1 MAQTFER
8 IANDLQPKL
17 HRCARAPQRIVEFEK
32 ASQSFFGVKAC
43 AVDHD
48 INDLSWGKG
57 SDFILDF
64 GIHMVGYLS
73 FHLDYVGQNM
83 DAPCR
88 LRLTFGESPLDV
100 TMDMNNVNTWI
111 STAWIPDEVINIDIC
126 PQTISLSRR
135 YSFRYLRVQIIDTS
149 PKFKVSFSNVQCES
163 VSAVS
168 QDHRIDAVE
177 FPDPLLQDIDHVCI
191 STLRDCMQTVFE
203 DGPRRDR
210 RLWIGDLRLQ
220 ALANYSTFRDFDLVK
235 RCLFQFAAVRREDG
249 SLPACIFEKP
259 TLTAST
265 DYIVDYDALFAAI
278 VYDYVEASGDMEAGL
293 LLWETVLDCPKRLLS
308 NLNPTSYVFEAER
321 SKHHIFLDWAKGLDK
336 SAGAHGV
343 LLYCL
348 KVTNKLAVRL
358 NKQPPYNELILKM
371 TDAANSFLKDGIFV
385 SGQAQQV
392 SYASAAW
399 LVLCGAFPPEI
410 TRKAFLAT
418 LAHPNAVKPLT
429 PYLWHHVCDALAM
442 MGCYDECVDLIKSYW
457 GDSADR
463 PLSHDLGMQ
472 ILQAVRDLSQVVRE
486 QRSPDLSD
494 TPSHTQLVIQPTRH
508 SEADSLV
515 NLTATPQSIPAPEGH
530 VERFSEGLDR
540 ILTWNV
546 FPQEIDPI
554 PVDDGSLMAIPDE
567 LPPISFPELK
577 RLQKCYLSTVHSV
590 NPILDVAVLDQYVT
604 KVSEN
609 GLDWTTQTCL
619 VALVCAIGALCHDP
633 HVETPKSHNSWDVDQ
648 TTDIAYR
655 YWSVACKR
663 LGRAMSHNTLES
675 AQCLCLAGIWFMCNL
690 QPLEAWRYFT
700 MAGNSCYSAIWAR
713 ESTMPSWPQNSP
725 SSPQA
730 IKQSIFYTA
739 YKSEVEIRYEIPSL
753 PGSMLE
759 HIEDR
764 LTFPSPP
771 AANCL
776 FDETIAWYY
785 FLADI
790 AARHLI
796 NRIVDAKVE
805 ISGCPSE
812 VQARTLL
819 RSYEVFG
826 SQLQDW
832 YLSLPPEISFPPPD
846 ATISPESNIYKR
858 ILRSR
863 YLFIKELLCRPF
875 VRLCLNYDLE
885 LPSALDDEIV
895 SIASLGLQYC
905 AWRLK
910 AVDRMNKLDHG
921 LWIWIR
927 NSTACSMILIG
938 AARSLQFHSV
948 TASKR
953 LVLPQDWRE
962 IVVSFLHGLEKYSHE
977 TRGGVAACYR
987 LVTWGLDGFQ
997 PSSPDII

>member
-1 MAQTFER
+1 MQETNSSEPTATMAQTFER

-17 HRCARAPQRIVEFEK
+17 HRCTRAPQRIVEFEK
-32 ASQSFFGVKAC
+32 ASPSFFGVKAC
-43 AVDHD
+43 AVDHG

-111 STAWIPDEVINIDIC
+111 STAWLPDEVINIDIC

-191 STLRDCMQTVFE
+191 STLRDCMQTVYE

-220 ALANYSTFRDFDLVK
+220 ALANYSTFRDLDLVK

-410 TRKAFLAT
+410 ARKAFLAT

-429 PYLWHHVCDALAM
+429 PYLWHHICDALAM
-442 MGCYDECVDLIKSYW
+442 LGCYDECVDLIKSYW
-457 GDSADR
+457 GGMVEAGADTFWECY
-463 PLSHDLGMQ
+463 DAQDCM
-472 ILQAVRDLSQVVRE
+472 A
-486 QRSPDLSD
+486 SPYGD
-494 TPSHTQLVIQPTRH
+494 
-508 SEADSLV
+508 
-515 NLTATPQSIPAPEGH
+515 SIPAPEGH

-554 PVDDGSLMAIPDE
+554 PVDDGSLMAMPDE
-567 LPPISFPELK
+567 IPPISFPELK

-590 NPILDVAVLDQYVT
+590 NPILDVVVLDQYVT

-655 YWSVACKR
+655 PGGILRWQETPVILQYGPGKTSRINNADV
-663 LGRAMSHNTLES
+663 NTYTAHRES
-675 AQCLCLAGIWFMCNL
+675 A
-690 QPLEAWRYFT
+690 
-700 MAGNSCYSAIWAR
+700 
-713 ESTMPSWPQNSP
+713 MPSWPQNSP

>member
-1 MAQTFER
+1 MQSQAHNQDDASTETNR
-8 IANDLQPKL
+8 TNKRTRLDPQPN
-17 HRCARAPQRIVEFEK
+17 AT
-32 ASQSFFGVKAC
+32 G
-43 AVDHD
+43 
-48 INDLSWGKG
+48 
-57 SDFILDF
+57 
-64 GIHMVGYLS
+64 
-73 FHLDYVGQNM
+73 
-83 DAPCR
+83 
-88 LRLTFGESPLDV
+88 
-100 TMDMNNVNTWI
+100 
-111 STAWIPDEVINIDIC
+111 
-126 PQTISLSRR
+126 
-135 YSFRYLRVQIIDTS
+135 
-149 PKFKVSFSNVQCES
+149 
-163 VSAVS
+163 
-168 QDHRIDAVE
+168 
-177 FPDPLLQDIDHVCI
+177 
-191 STLRDCMQTVFE
+191 
-203 DGPRRDR
+203 RDR
-210 RLWIGDLRLQ
+210 
-220 ALANYSTFRDFDLVK
+220 S
-235 RCLFQFAAVRREDG
+235 
-249 SLPACIFEKP
+249 
-259 TLTAST
+259 
-265 DYIVDYDALFAAI
+265 
-278 VYDYVEASGDMEAGL
+278 SGA
-293 LLWETVLDCPKRLLS
+293 
-308 NLNPTSYVFEAER
+308 
-321 SKHHIFLDWAKGLDK
+321 
-336 SAGAHGV
+336 
-343 LLYCL
+343 
-348 KVTNKLAVRL
+348 
-358 NKQPPYNELILKM
+358 
-371 TDAANSFLKDGIFV
+371 
-385 SGQAQQV
+385 
-392 SYASAAW
+392 
-399 LVLCGAFPPEI
+399 
-410 TRKAFLAT
+410 
-418 LAHPNAVKPLT
+418 
-429 PYLWHHVCDALAM
+429 
-442 MGCYDECVDLIKSYW
+442 
-457 GDSADR
+457 
-463 PLSHDLGMQ
+463 
-472 ILQAVRDLSQVVRE
+472 
-486 QRSPDLSD
+486 
-494 TPSHTQLVIQPTRH
+494 QPTRRRV
-508 SEADSLV
+508 AV
-515 NLTATPQSIPAPEGH
+515 ACKSIPAPEGH

-554 PVDDGSLMAIPDE
+554 PVDDGSLMAMPDE

-648 TTDIAYR
+648 TTDIAYSPVFVFGR
-655 YWSVACKR
+655 VVAH
-663 LGRAMSHNTLES
+663 S
-675 AQCLCLAGIWFMCNL
+675 
-690 QPLEAWRYFT
+690 
-700 MAGNSCYSAIWAR
+700 
-713 ESTMPSWPQNSP
+713 
-725 SSPQA
+725 
-730 IKQSIFYTA
+730 
-739 YKSEVEIRYEIPSL
+739 EIRYEIPSL

-790 AARHLI
+790 AVRHLI

-846 ATISPESNIYKR
+846 ATISPELNIYKR

-885 LPSALDDEIV
+885 LASALDDEIV

>member
-32 ASQSFFGVKAC
+32 ASPSFFGVKAC

-111 STAWIPDEVINIDIC
+111 STAWLPDEVINIDIC
-126 PQTISLSRR
+126 PQTISLPRR

-149 PKFKVSFSNVQCES
+149 PKFKVSFSNVRCES

-168 QDHRIDAVE
+168 QGHQIDAVE

-220 ALANYSTFRDFDLVK
+220 ALANYSTFRDLDLVK

-249 SLPACIFEKP
+249 SLPACIFENP

-265 DYIVDYDALFAAI
+265 DYIADYDALFAAI
-278 VYDYVEASGDMEAGL
+278 VYDYVEASGDMETGL

-308 NLNPTSYVFEAER
+308 NLNSTSYVFEAER

-348 KVTNKLAVRL
+348 KITNKLAVRL

-385 SGQAQQV
+385 SGQAQQI

-410 TRKAFLAT
+410 ARKAFLAT

-442 MGCYDECVDLIKSYW
+442 LGCYNECVDLIKSYW
-457 GDSADR
+457 GGMVEAGADTFWECY
-463 PLSHDLGMQ
+463 DAQDCM
-472 ILQAVRDLSQVVRE
+472 A
-486 QRSPDLSD
+486 SPYGDD
-494 TPSHTQLVIQPTRH
+494 DAARYDQGERR

-554 PVDDGSLMAIPDE
+554 PVDDGSLMAMPDE

-812 VQARTLL
+812 VQARSLL

-938 AARSLQFHSV
+938 AARSLHFHSV

>member
-8 IANDLQPKL
+8 IANDLHPKL
-17 HRCARAPQRIVEFEK
+17 HRCAGAPQRIVEFGK
-32 ASQSFFGVKAC
+32 ASPSFFGVKAC

-100 TMDMNNVNTWI
+100 TMDMNNVKTWI
-111 STAWIPDEVINIDIC
+111 STAWLPDEVINIDIC
-126 PQTISLSRR
+126 PQTISLPRR

-168 QDHRIDAVE
+168 QDHQIDAVE

-220 ALANYSTFRDFDLVK
+220 ALANYSTFRDLDLVK

-265 DYIVDYDALFAAI
+265 DYIADYDALFAAI
-278 VYDYVEASGDMEAGL
+278 VYDYVEASGDMETGL

-308 NLNPTSYVFEAER
+308 NLNSTSYVFEAER

-371 TDAANSFLKDGIFV
+371 TEAANSFLKDGIFV

-410 TRKAFLAT
+410 ARKAFLAT
-418 LAHPNAVKPLT
+418 ISHPNTVKPLT

-442 MGCYDECVDLIKSYW
+442 LGCYDECVDLIKSYW
-457 GDSADR
+457 GGMVEAGADTFWECY
-463 PLSHDLGMQ
+463 DAQDCMT
-472 ILQAVRDLSQVVRE
+472 
-486 QRSPDLSD
+486 SPYGDD
-494 TPSHTQLVIQPTRH
+494 DAAGYGQGERRG
-508 SEADSLV
+508 EADSLV

-530 VERFSEGLDR
+530 LERFSEGLDR

-554 PVDDGSLMAIPDE
+554 PVDDGSLMAMPDE

-619 VALVCAIGALCHDP
+619 VALV
-633 HVETPKSHNSWDVDQ
+633 
-648 TTDIAYR
+648 
-655 YWSVACKR
+655 VAH
-663 LGRAMSHNTLES
+663 S
-675 AQCLCLAGIWFMCNL
+675 
-690 QPLEAWRYFT
+690 
-700 MAGNSCYSAIWAR
+700 
-713 ESTMPSWPQNSP
+713 
-725 SSPQA
+725 
-730 IKQSIFYTA
+730 
-739 YKSEVEIRYEIPSL
+739 EIRYEIPSL

-812 VQARTLL
+812 VQARSLL

>member
-1 MAQTFER
+1 MAQEFEH
-8 IANDLQPKL
+8 IANDLLPKL
-17 HRCARAPQRIVEFEK
+17 HRCIRLPQRITRFEK
-32 ASQSFFGVKAC
+32 ASPSFFGLKART
-43 AVDHD
+43 ADHD
-48 INDLSWGKG
+48 INDLPSLSWGKG

-73 FHLDYVGQNM
+73 FHLGYVGPNM

-100 TMDMNNVNTWI
+100 TIDMNDVNTWI
-111 STAWIPDEVINIDIC
+111 STAWLPDEIINIDIC
-126 PQTISLSRR
+126 PQTINLPRR

-149 PKFKVSFSNVQCES
+149 PKFKVSFSNMQCES

-168 QDHRIDAVE
+168 QDHCIEAVE
-177 FPDPLLQDIDHVCI
+177 FSDPLLQDIDHVCI

-220 ALANYSTFRDFDLVK
+220 ALANYSTFRDFNLVK
-235 RCLFQFAAVRREDG
+235 RCLFQFAAVRNADG
-249 SLPACIFEKP
+249 SLPACVFEKP

-265 DYIVDYDALFAAI
+265 DYIADYDALFAAI
-278 VYDYVEASGDMEAGL
+278 VYDYVEASGDTETGH
-293 LLWETVLDCPKRLLS
+293 LLWETVLDCPKRMLRSL
-308 NLNPTSYVFEAER
+308 NLTSYAFEAES
-321 SKHHIFLDWAKGLDK
+321 SKHFIFLDWAKGLDK
-336 SAGAHGV
+336 SAGAHGL

-348 KVTNKLAVRL
+348 KITNKLAKQL
-358 NKQPPYNELILKM
+358 NKQPPYDELILKM
-371 TDAANSFLKDGIFV
+371 TGAATLFLEDGVFV
-385 SGQAQQV
+385 SGVSQQI
-392 SYASAAW
+392 SFASAAW
-399 LVLCGAFPPEI
+399 LVLCEAFPPEI
-410 TRKAFLAT
+410 ARTSLLAT
-418 LAHPNAVKPLT
+418 LAHPEAVKPLT

-442 MGCYDECVDLIKSYW
+442 VGCYDECVDLIKSYW
-457 GDSADR
+457 GGMVTAGADTFWECYDAQDR
-463 PLSHDLGMQ
+463 MASPYGDAVQDLAQ
-472 ILQAVRDLSQVVRE
+472 DVKE
-486 QRSPDLSD
+486 QRSSGMAN
-494 TPSHTQLVIQPTRH
+494 TPSQAHQPTRH
-508 SEADSLV
+508 SEADSLA

-530 VERFSEGLDR
+530 VERFSEGLDSV
-540 ILTWNV
+540 LKWNV
-546 FPQEIDPI
+546 FPSDIDLI
-554 PVDDGSLMAIPDE
+554 PVDNGSLMAMPDE

-590 NPILDVAVLDQYVT
+590 NPILDVAVLDQYVI

-619 VALVCAIGALCHDP
+619 VALVCAIGALCQDP
-633 HVETPKSHNSWDVDQ
+633 HVETPRSNNSRDIDQ
-648 TTDIAYR
+648 TTDIAY
-655 YWSVACKR
+655 SR
-663 LGRAMSHNTLES
+663 LRPGGISPWRETPVTLQYGPAHRE
-675 AQCLCLAGIWFMCNL
+675 
-690 QPLEAWRYFT
+690 P
-700 MAGNSCYSAIWAR
+700 AIPA
-713 ESTMPSWPQNSP
+713 EPQNLP

-805 ISGCPSE
+805 ISGCPTE
-812 VQARTLL
+812 AQANSLL

-846 ATISPESNIYKR
+846 ATISSESNIYKR

-875 VRLCLNYDLE
+875 VRLCLNYDLK

-938 AARSLQFHSV
+938 AARSLQFQSG
-948 TASKR
+948 TASR
-953 LVLPQDWRE
+953 RIVLPKSWRE
-962 IVVSFLHGLEKYSHE
+962 TVVSFLHGLEKYSHE
-977 TRGGVAACYR
+977 TRGGVASCYR
-987 LVTWGLDGFQ
+987 LVTWGLDGFH
-997 PSSPDII
+997 PSSPDIV

>member
-1 MAQTFER
+1 MAQEFEH
-8 IANDLQPKL
+8 IANDLLPKL
-17 HRCARAPQRIVEFEK
+17 HRCIRLPQRIARFEK
-32 ASQSFFGVKAC
+32 ASPSFFGLKART
-43 AVDHD
+43 ADHD
-48 INDLSWGKG
+48 INDLPSLSWGKG

-64 GIHMVGYLS
+64 DIHMVGYLS
-73 FHLDYVGQNM
+73 FHLDYVGPNM

-100 TMDMNNVNTWI
+100 TMDMNDVNTWI
-111 STAWIPDEVINIDIC
+111 STAWLPEEILNVDIC
-126 PQTISLSRR
+126 PQIINLPRR

-168 QDHRIDAVE
+168 QDHHIEAVE
-177 FPDPLLQDIDHVCI
+177 FSDPLLQDIDHICI

-220 ALANYSTFRDFDLVK
+220 ALANYSTFRDFNLVK
-235 RCLFQFAAVRREDG
+235 RCLFQFAAVRNADG

-265 DYIVDYDALFAAI
+265 DYIADYDALFAAI
-278 VYDYVEASGDMEAGL
+278 VRDYVEASGDMETGH
-293 LLWETVLDCPKRLLS
+293 LLWETVLDCPKRMLRSL
-308 NLNPTSYVFEAER
+308 NLTSFAFEAES
-321 SKHHIFLDWAKGLDK
+321 SKHFIFLDWAKGLDK
-336 SAGAHGV
+336 SAGAHGL

-348 KVTNKLAVRL
+348 KITNKLAMQL
-358 NKQPPYNELILKM
+358 NKQPPYDELILKM
-371 TDAANSFLKDGIFV
+371 TGAATSFLKDGVFV
-385 SGQAQQV
+385 SGESQQV
-392 SYASAAW
+392 SFASAAW
-399 LVLCGAFPPEI
+399 LVLCEAFPPEI
-410 TRKAFLAT
+410 ARTSLLAT
-418 LAHPNAVKPLT
+418 LAHPEAVKPLT
-429 PYLWHHVCDALAM
+429 PYLWHHVCDALAIA
-442 MGCYDECVDLIKSYW
+442 GCYDECVDLIKSYW
-457 GDSADR
+457 GGMVTAGADTFWECYDAQDCMASPYGDIFCGR
-463 PLSHDLGMQ
+463 RSHDLGMQ
-472 ILQAVRDLSQVVRE
+472 ILQAVQDLAQDVKEQQSSGVADTLSQA
-486 QRSPDLSD
+486 
-494 TPSHTQLVIQPTRH
+494 HQPTRP

-515 NLTATPQSIPAPEGH
+515 NLTTTPQSIPAPEGH
-530 VERFSEGLDR
+530 VERFSEGLDSV
-540 ILTWNV
+540 LKWNV
-546 FPQEIDPI
+546 FPLDVNHIPIDN
-554 PVDDGSLMAIPDE
+554 GSLMAMPDE

-577 RLQKCYLSTVHSV
+577 RLQKSYLSTVHSV
-590 NPILDVAVLDQYVT
+590 NPILDVAVLDQYVI

-619 VALVCAIGALCHDP
+619 VALVCAIGALCQDP
-633 HVETPKSHNSWDVDQ
+633 HVETPRSNNSWDVDQ
-648 TTDIAYR
+648 TTDIAY
-655 YWSVACKR
+655 S
-663 LGRAMSHNTLES
+663 
-675 AQCLCLAGIWFMCNL
+675 IWFMCNL

-713 ESTMPSWPQNSP
+713 EPTMSAGPPNSP

-805 ISGCPSE
+805 ISDSPSE
-812 VQARTLL
+812 VQANSLL

-846 ATISPESNIYKR
+846 ATISSESNIYKR

-875 VRLCLNYDLE
+875 LRLCLNYELK
-885 LPSALDDEIV
+885 LPSALDDEIYV
-895 SIASLGLQYC
+895 
-905 AWRLK
+905 
-910 AVDRMNKLDHG
+910 
-921 LWIWIR
+921 
-927 NSTACSMILIG
+927 IL
-938 AARSLQFHSV
+938 
-948 TASKR
+948 
-953 LVLPQDWRE
+953 E
-962 IVVSFLHGLEKYSHE
+962 N
-977 TRGGVAACYR
+977 
-987 LVTWGLDGFQ
+987 
-997 PSSPDII
+997 